1 MIAFTIAINRIVF
14 ILFQY
19 FENQYNSEIEN
30 GREIANSLNRQIE
43 GLKNVSNLFKVINF
57 QVWCRDK
64 KYI

>member
-57 QVWCRDK
+57 QV
-64 KYI
+64 